1 MRSGFT
7 LVETLVALMLFQVG
21 MLAVAATWAVA
32 ARDIA
37 IARRTAL
44 ARDLARNRVETLRST
59 ACLTSSA
66 TGGSTVAAGVDER
79 WRIEVAGAGRVI
91 VDSVSFALPAGRR
104 GSVVIR
110 GAALCPRDP

>member
-7 LVETLVALMLFQVG
+7 LVETLVALTLFQIG
-21 MLAVAATWAVA
+21 MLAVAATGAVA
-32 ARDIA
+32 ARDVA

-44 ARDLARNRVETLRST
+44 ARDIARNRVEILRAG
-59 ACLTSSA
+59 ACGAGAGGGSA
-66 TGGSTVAAGVDER
+66 TAAGVEER
-79 WRIEVAGAGRVI
+79 WRIEVAGASRVI